1 MGTSQ
6 DLQRRQRILLAVVV
20 VVLALTAIVTYGL
33 VQQLRA
39 ASQSVSYEH
48 AERVIQADA
57 VEVALFARAA
67 NARGY
72 LLSGD
77 PMFLEGR
84 RAARAELGARL
95 EALGERG
102 GDRAAILEIEALL
115 GRLDAASDRAIAR
128 HATSKEEAR
137 TIWEREARPIQER
150 LAKQVGGLASVERA
164 AFAEARHQAAGAA
177 QRSVTL
183 LAVLLAGVAILLVL
197 LLYGYARVTR
207 ALLARQQA
215 EQEQATFRLLEQM
228 PVGIFVLAANGA
240 PYYANQHAK
249 KLLGR
254 GIVPSPLE
262 ELAEIYDAFE
272 AGTGR
277 LYPADRLPIT
287 RALAGEVAE
296 CTDME
301 LRRGDEV
308 VPLHVVG
315 APVHDARGDL
325 LYAVATFQ
333 DVRELQ
339 RIAMRDALTGLA
351 NRGALAQIY
360 GRERAVAARSTR
372 PFSVA
377 LIDLDRFKAINDTHG
392 HASGDEV
399 LKKTATTI
407 VASLRRSD
415 VVGRWGGEELVVLL
429 PNTGVAGAG
438 RAIEQALA
446 GVRALRFT
454 GKDGAAFSVTFSAGV
469 VLTAPDETI
478 EEAVARADTLL
489 YEAKRAGRN
498 RVSLEASHAPGAPDE
513 GGEGD

>member
-6 DLQRRQRILLAVVV
+6 DLQRRQRILLVVV
-20 VVLALTAIVTYGL
+20 ALVLALTAIVTYGL

-48 AERVIQADA
+48 AERVSHADG

-77 PMFLEGR
+77 PLFLEGR
-84 RAARAELGARL
+84 KAARAK
-95 EALGERG
+95 LGERLEELRAGG
-102 GDRAAILEIEALL
+102 GDRAAIREIEALL

-128 HATSKEEAR
+128 YATSKEEAR
-137 TIWEREARPIQER
+137 ATWEHEARPLQEQ
-150 LAKQVGGLASVERA
+150 LAKQVVELASLERA
-164 AFAEARHQAAGAA
+164 AFAHARSRAADGS

-183 LAVLLAGVAILLVL
+183 LALLLAGVALLLAL
-197 LLYGYARVTR
+197 LLYGYARATR
-207 ALLARQQA
+207 ALLARQKA

-240 PYYANQHAK
+240 PHYANQHAK

-254 GIVPSPLE
+254 GLLPSSLE
-262 ELAEIYDAFE
+262 ELAESYEAFE

-277 LYPADRLPIT
+277 IYPAERLPIV

-315 APVHDARGDL
+315 APVHDARGAL

-351 NRGALAQIY
+351 NRGAIAQIY
-360 GRERAVAARSTR
+360 ARERAVSARATR

-377 LIDLDRFKAINDTHG
+377 LIDLDRFKAINDAHG

-399 LKKTATTI
+399 LEKAATTI

-429 PNTGVAGAG
+429 PSTDAAGAG
-438 RAIEQALA
+438 RALEQALA
-446 GVRALRFT
+446 SVRALRFT
-454 GKDGAAFSVTFSAGV
+454 GKDGADFSVTFSAGA
-469 VLTAPDETI
+469 VLAAPDEPL
-478 EEAVARADTLL
+478 EEVVSRADALL

-498 RVSLEASHAPGAPDE
+498 RVHVEASLAPVAPDE
-513 GGEGD
+513 AG